1 MKQGVDL
8 ELRQKSTLLY
18 FKHCKEPNWL
28 FSTPQPWSIFS
39 AICYDERQAPIV
51 RGMRLVIFSR
61 SYHWKIVNLLFHV
74 FRQEI
79 TVSVVGQFRM
89 RGEKSIIF
97 KRRIL
102 ELISVPLKRRHI
114 TVLKTYMS
122 FLFSPFCTPQW
133 VIIINKETLDP
144 QVKVKETFVKISKS
158 IQSSP

>member
-51 RGMRLVIFSR
+51 RGMHLVIFSR
-61 SYHWKIVNLLFHV
+61 SYHWKSVNLLFHV

-114 TVLKTYMS
+114 TVLKHTCH
-122 FLFSPFCTPQW
+122 FCFRPSALRRGSTTQ
-133 VIIINKETLDP
+133 
-144 QVKVKETFVKISKS
+144 
-158 IQSSP
+158 

>member
-18 FKHCKEPNWL
+18 FKHCKEPNRL

-51 RGMRLVIFSR
+51 RGMHLVIFSR
-61 SYHWKIVNLLFHV
+61 SYHWKSVNLLFHV

-114 TVLKTYMS
+114 H
-122 FLFSPFCTPQW
+122 
-133 VIIINKETLDP
+133 VISVFALLHSAMGHNYKQGRHGT
-144 QVKVKETFVKISKS
+144 Q
-158 IQSSP
+158 